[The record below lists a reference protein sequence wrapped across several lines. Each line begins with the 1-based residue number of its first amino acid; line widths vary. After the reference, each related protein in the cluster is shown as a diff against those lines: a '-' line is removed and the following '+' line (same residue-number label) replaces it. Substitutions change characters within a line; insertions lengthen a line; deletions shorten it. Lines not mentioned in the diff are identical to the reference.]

1 MIDAWRKK
9 WKSIPLTVKI
19 SSAYAVCSILQKGL
33 SFLTLPLFTRLL
45 TTEQYG
51 QSTIYNSWHSILSIF
66 LTLNLAYGSF
76 SAAMIKF
83 EKDRDAYIAS
93 VEGICLA
100 LSAVFLAVYLPFA
113 KYWNMLF
120 ELPTPFIILMVAE
133 LLASNA
139 ILLWSGKKRFEF
151 RYKSVIAVTL
161 LNAFA
166 APLLAY
172 LFVIHV
178 EEKGYARIAGQ
189 ALVSIAI
196 GSVFFLFNIAKGK
209 KIFNREY
216 WKYALGFNIPLI
228 TYYLSQVV
236 FDASDRIMVS
246 HYLGKDKAALYGVA
260 HSLATML
267 TFVLSAINN
276 SYLPWFYGKIKAGRE
291 KENQTTACA
300 IAVLMAAMLLGIIWF
315 APEIIII
322 VGGKKYRE
330 ATWAVA
336 PVTMSM
342 LLLLYTQFSINIEFF
357 YEEKKKLVW
366 ASIGAAI
373 VNIVLNVLL
382 IPRVGFVAAAYT
394 TLASYFVF
402 CYANY
407 RAMKRVLVKN
417 GKADQSYNYKWLMI
431 ILAAFLLLGFIGMA
445 LYNYLILRISVAVVV
460 LAVIWCKR
468 TALLKYI
475 RVIGKG

>member
-1 MIDAWRKK
+1 MIHVLKRK
-9 WKSIPLTVKI
+9 WKSIPVTVRA
-19 SSAYAVCSILQKGL
+19 STAYAICSILQKCI
-33 SFLTLPLFTRLL
+33 SFITLPLFTRLL

-51 QSTIYNSWHSILSIF
+51 QSTIYNSWNSILSIF

-76 SAAMIKF
+76 SAAMVKF

-93 VEGICLA
+93 VEGICLT
-100 LSAVFLAVYLPFA
+100 LSAVFLAIYLPFA

-120 ELPTPFIILMVAE
+120 ELPTAFIVLMVVE

-151 RYKSVIAVTL
+151 KYKSVIAVTL
-161 LNAFA
+161 INAIA
-166 APLLAY
+166 APVFAFF
-172 LFVIHV
+172 FVIHT

-196 GSVFFLFNIAKGK
+196 GGIFFLFNIAKGK
-209 KIFNREY
+209 KIFSRKY

-228 TYYLSQVV
+228 VYYLSQVI
-236 FDASDRIMVS
+236 FNASDRIMIS
-246 HYLGKDKAALYGVA
+246 HYLGKDNAALYGVA
-260 HSLATML
+260 YSLATVL

-276 SYLPWFYGKIKAGRE
+276 SYLPWFYGKLKAGRE
-291 KENQTTACA
+291 KENQATACA
-300 IAVLMAAMLLGIIWF
+300 IAVLMAVMLLGIIWF

-322 VGGKKYRE
+322 VGGEQYRE

-342 LLLLYTQFSINIEFF
+342 LLLLYTQYSINIEFF
-357 YEEKKKLVW
+357 YEEKRKLVW
-366 ASIGAAI
+366 SSIGAAV

-382 IPRVGFVAAAYT
+382 IPRLGFVAAAYT

-407 RAMKRVLVKN
+407 RTMKKVLDKN
-417 GKADQSYNYKWLMI
+417 GKLDQSYNYKGLI
-431 ILAAFLLLGFIGMA
+431 GILIVFLLLGFMGML
-445 LYNYLILRISVAVVV
+445 LYKYLMIRVLIAITVLIIVWSKRRI
-460 LAVIWCKR
+460 I
-468 TALLKYI
+468 LKYFEAI
-475 RVIGKG
+475 RKV